1 MLLEMTGFVVYCGH
15 GNIIVGGVKR
25 YININLL

>member
-15 GNIIVGGVKR
+15 GNIIVGGVKTMF
-25 YININLL
+25 